1 MRIYLLKQYPRKRVE
16 KFGHNGIYRDTTEL
30 LNSLYRLVQAFPRF
44 FKYGLG
50 VRMTELCLNMLA
62 LIFKANSSYEKSVHL
77 NVFLADYQM
86 LKTLFRVCVD
96 QKIMSPKQYAHYAL
110 LMDRIG
116 KQATAWRNYSENA
129 KAKSGK

>member
-1 MRIYLLKQYPRKRVE
+1 
-16 KFGHNGIYRDTTEL
+16 
-30 LNSLYRLVQAFPRF
+30 
-44 FKYGLG
+44 
-50 VRMTELCLNMLA
+50 MTELCLNMLA